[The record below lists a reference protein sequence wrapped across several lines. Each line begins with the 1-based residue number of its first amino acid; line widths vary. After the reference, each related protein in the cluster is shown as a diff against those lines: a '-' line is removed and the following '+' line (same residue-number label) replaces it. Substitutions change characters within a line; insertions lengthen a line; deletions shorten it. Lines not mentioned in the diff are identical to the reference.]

1 MVIIKKERFIGLRVT
16 DTEYRQIERKA
27 KKAKMNMSQYVSLS
41 ALGRDI
47 VIIDGL
53 KEHTHQLSKL
63 GSNLNQAL
71 ILAHQGKLTTIDI
84 MPIKKDIH
92 AIWQLL
98 NKLTEETRCIQG

>member
-16 DTEYRQIERKA
+16 ETEYRQIERKA
-27 KKAKMNMSQYVSLS
+27 KKAKMNMSQYVSLQ
-41 ALGRDI
+41 ALERDI
-47 VIIDGL
+47 FIFDGL

-84 MPIKKDIH
+84 MPVKKEIH
-92 AIWQLL
+92 DIWQLL
-98 NKLTEETRCIQG
+98 RQLTEKTRRIQG